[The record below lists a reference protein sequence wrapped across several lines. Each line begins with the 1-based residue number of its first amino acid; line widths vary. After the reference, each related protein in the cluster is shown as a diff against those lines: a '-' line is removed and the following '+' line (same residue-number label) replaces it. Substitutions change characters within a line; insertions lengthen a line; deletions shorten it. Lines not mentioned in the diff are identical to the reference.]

1 LGRSYVMGATDQ
13 LIFSM
18 QERIAVCR
26 RLAKSILDTEAA
38 GQLRRMADE
47 IEADLKRL
55 KAEGDSQR
63 V

>member
-1 LGRSYVMGATDQ
+1 MGATDQ
-13 LIFSM
+13 LISSM